1 MGSRSS
7 QKSSSSKQSAQ
18 SFRDLDH
25 KITKKTCYSFP
36 LKKTNCC
43 NFPSRKNGKRPT
55 LSKTVKHKR
64 CRRPLTERVLR
75 YWQSQAFN
83 RVCNSRYFLVKAFC
97 GSGKTTLSIVLALN
111 DIIKNNRKQIFI
123 VPQEHIGGGFAT
135 SGKFKIPGIGVV
147 ELTTPKNF
155 CESSENKIES
165 FVNFLRRKF
174 SKDSVAVD
182 SNKQC
187 SVDGENCMA
196 VVTLHCFNAAM
207 NKIIEKGLFDEVAKN
222 TSFFIDEAHH
232 IKGGELEI
240 DEDYN
245 QLGKIVYK
253 ILDNAEKNNSAVRL
267 TTATFNRGDQGIIVK
282 SDYLKKF
289 DRFDLDFIDHFAT
302 LDIKK
307 VFVNFEEY
315 EDDPIFQIV
324 ENIRQELKERH
335 LIVVPSRSSKWR
347 KTDINLERLKEK
359 LFKMLIEEGV
369 NPNEVILDLV
379 TESTQKQ
386 NKAILLKEPKERY
399 DENPDYISKI
409 RVVITCMLGRE
420 GTDWCPCSRIH
431 HASIELGSTTLAI
444 QTLGR
449 LFRKFKGKDNVAI
462 IYYIKKFNPLKESAN
477 KKEFISDRVNAM
489 LCLMIIDDLMQP
501 IMILPN
507 LPSSAHKG
515 PKRKHNKTKKNDRRG
530 FRLGQIFGEE
540 NFENI
545 KREIFEKIFEEENL
559 DEESVNKVILEAI
572 KDYKFL
578 VPKVSKE
585 NVIAGLKTFLL
596 RARSEA
602 LRSKGI
608 NIADIRKA
616 GFDAIVE
623 KQGLRGSFWC
633 GELSNEDF
641 KEFKRLVGK
650 KCWPPELAL
659 QIVENIKSSLAEK
672 IGEDLSVPK
681 RHHEQII
688 RKTLKEFSLL
698 HEAYN
703 KISDHKVP
711 SKEEVAKLLRYNI
724 SELNKKVKMFNEILP
739 GGYKFFFAA

>member
-1 MGSRSS
+1 
-7 QKSSSSKQSAQ
+7 
-18 SFRDLDH
+18 
-25 KITKKTCYSFP
+25 
-36 LKKTNCC
+36 
-43 NFPSRKNGKRPT
+43 
-55 LSKTVKHKR
+55 
-64 CRRPLTERVLR
+64 
-75 YWQSQAFN
+75 
-83 RVCNSRYFLVKAFC
+83 
-97 GSGKTTLSIVLALN
+97 
-111 DIIKNNRKQIFI
+111 
-123 VPQEHIGGGFAT
+123 
-135 SGKFKIPGIGVV
+135 
-147 ELTTPKNF
+147 
-155 CESSENKIES
+155 
-165 FVNFLRRKF
+165 
-174 SKDSVAVD
+174 
-182 SNKQC
+182 
-187 SVDGENCMA
+187 
-196 VVTLHCFNAAM
+196 M

-515 PKRKHNKTKKNDRRG
+515 PKRKHNKPKKNDRRG

-545 KREIFEKIFEEENL
+545 KREIFEKIFEESAPKIRAVEGCLHVHLLNDVNDENR
-559 DEESVNKVILEAI
+559 
-572 KDYKFL
+572 YFTY
-578 VPKVSKE
+578 SKWNSE
-585 NVIAGLKTFLL
+585 
-596 RARSEA
+596 EA
-602 LRSKGI
+602 LDNYRNS
-608 NIADIRKA
+608 DLFKA
-616 GFDAIVE
+616 T
-623 KQGLRGSFWC
+623 W
-633 GELSNEDF
+633 N
-641 KEFKRLVGK
+641 
-650 KCWPPELAL
+650 
-659 QIVENIKSSLAEK
+659 
-672 IGEDLSVPK
+672 
-681 RHHEQII
+681 
-688 RKTLKEFSLL
+688 
-698 HEAYN
+698 
-703 KISDHKVP
+703 
-711 SKEEVAKLLRYNI
+711 
-724 SELNKKVKMFNEILP
+724 
-739 GGYKFFFAA
+739 